1 MPSKSRTLS
10 KLIAFMFIFLIL
22 GAVIGALSVVFFL
35 QNTEIISVMFLS
47 FEIES
52 SLAIILAAAFM
63 GGILTTILL
72 SLPSLISDW
81 LEGAR
86 LQRRIRQLESE
97 LFESKKREETA
108 REFTDRTET
117 ERRAPPEHVT
127 EIRLPA

>member
-1 MPSKSRTLS
+1 
-10 KLIAFMFIFLIL
+10 MFIFLIL
-22 GAVIGALSVVFFL
+22 GAIIGALSVVFFL
-35 QNTEIISVMFLS
+35 QNTETVTVMFLS

-86 LQRRIRQLESE
+86 LERRIRQLERE
-97 LFESKKREETA
+97 LFETKKREETV
-108 REFTDRTET
+108 RDFSDKTET
-117 ERRAPPEHVT
+117 GRMAPPEHVT
-127 EIRLPA
+127 

>member
-1 MPSKSRTLS
+1 
-10 KLIAFMFIFLIL
+10 MFIFLIL

-35 QNTEIISVMFLS
+35 QNTALISVMFLS

-52 SLAIILAAAFM
+52 SLAIILAAAFI
-63 GGILTTILL
+63 GGILTTVLL

-86 LQRRIRQLESE
+86 LQRRIRQLENE
-97 LFESKKREETA
+97 LFESKKREEVV
-108 REFTDRTET
+108 RTET
-117 ERRAPPEHVT
+117 GPMAPPEHVT

>member
-1 MPSKSRTLS
+1 
-10 KLIAFMFIFLIL
+10 I
-22 GAVIGALSVVFFL
+22 IGALSVVFFL
-35 QNTEIISVMFLS
+35 QNTETVTVMFLS

-86 LQRRIRQLESE
+86 LERRIRQLERE
-97 LFESKKREETA
+97 LFETKKREETG
-108 REFTDRTET
+108 RYDTDKNGNGRMATHD
-117 ERRAPPEHVT
+117 HVT
-127 EIRLPA
+127 